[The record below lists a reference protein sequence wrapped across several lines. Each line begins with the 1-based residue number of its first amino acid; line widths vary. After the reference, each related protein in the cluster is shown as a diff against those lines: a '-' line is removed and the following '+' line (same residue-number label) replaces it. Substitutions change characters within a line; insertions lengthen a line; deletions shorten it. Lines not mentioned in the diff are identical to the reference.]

1 MMNIE
6 QPYNAYATIQNQ
18 SKAENASPIEIVCML
33 YEGAI
38 SRLIQ
43 AKILLQQENIPILRR
58 EEIAAKLER
67 VAQSEALN
75 KPLEDEDQ
83 PELVAFSQ
91 DLEQLANESEA
102 ARRYMKTINGA
113 IQILQGLQGALDF
126 SEDEH
131 QIAEYLDE
139 IYTYC
144 IDRIAVADAS
154 RDPGVFDEVIG
165 HIKTIKEAWD
175 EIAKKSH

>member
-6 QPYNAYATIQNQ
+6 QPYNAYAAIQNQ
-18 SKAENASPIEIVCML
+18 SKVENASPIEIICML

-58 EEIAAKLER
+58 EEIAAKIER
-67 VAQSEALN
+67 VVQSELLA

-83 PELVAFSQ
+83 PRLIAFSQ
-91 DLEQLANESEA
+91 DLEQLAHESEA
-102 ARRYMKTINGA
+102 ARRYMKAINGA

-131 QIAEYLDE
+131 QIAENLDQ

-144 IDRIAVADAS
+144 MDRIVQADAL
-154 RDPGVFDEVIG
+154 RDLSIFDEVIG
-165 HIKTIKEAWD
+165 HLKTLKEAWD
-175 EIAKKSH
+175 DIAKKVH